1 MSQDK
6 LDPTSFSPDIRLFL
20 SLLHE
25 HGVRYVI
32 VGGEAVIFYGYAR
45 LTGDIDIFYSCDKE
59 NAARLFVALAE
70 FWDDNIPGVASAS

>member
-6 LDPTSFSPDIRLFL
+6 LDPTSFSPDIHLFL

-25 HGVRYVI
+25 HGVRHVI

-45 LTGDIDIFYSCDKE
+45 LTGDIDIFYKE
-59 NAARLFVALAE
+59 SSQRAKDLDDLAYLRRAR
-70 FWDDNIPGVASAS
+70 DGS